1 MAEKKINGTI
11 YRFAE
16 ITGWEAFDALQLLI
30 QIAGPFVPL
39 LEAVSEADDKKRND
53 ALLRVLP
60 GLLRDHESGKVKDLA
75 SLLFAEAKAGSD
87 DVVVGVKPATLDEMF
102 QVFAFCLE
110 VQFSGFFG
118 GKGLGSL
125 LALATEKPKA

>member
-11 YRFAE
+11 YRFGE
-16 ITGWEAFDALQLLI
+16 ITGWEAFDALQLLL

-39 LEAVSEADDKKRND
+39 LEAVSESDDKKRNE

-60 GLLRDHESGKVKDLA
+60 GLLRDHDAGKCKELA

-87 DVVVGVKPATLDEMF
+87 DVIVGVKPASLDEML

-118 GKGLGSL
+118 GKGLESL
-125 LALATEKPKA
+125 LLLATDKPKA